1 MPSEKVR
8 VMISSRCN
16 DSVEL
21 DGKSVALSNLRKRL
35 KQEIEAAVLFGGA
48 VFEVWINEDA
58 PAAEG
63 SNDAWEECL
72 GQIREADIV
81 LVLYNGNSGW
91 AKEGGGIGI
100 CHAEFQMALASSGN
114 RVRLIELPLQTLRK
128 GVFRQQDE
136 RFRKFV
142 TSQGLFRAAAQNGN
156 DAINKAKEAL
166 RTAVVQMVR
175 DGARSARRPRF
186 DAGEAL
192 DWSRLDFR
200 ARQFA
205 IEATLRKALLARS
218 GAENT
223 APAVSV
229 PINGKQVLFLCHG
242 IPAAIGVAAARELV
256 GQPFLM
262 DHKISPLLEKRIGPV
277 HLIGCHRSVTEAQA
291 SRMLGFPDATTVS
304 PAFGVFVADNIQKI
318 QLVLIANC
326 REESMTRHGLQRVF
340 DWLEQTGE
348 DSRLAERAAA
358 RARIVRSIANESESA

>member
-1 MPSEKVR
+1 MPSERVR

-16 DSVEL
+16 DSVKL
-21 DGKSVALSNLRKRL
+21 DGKSATLSDLRKKL
-35 KQEIEAAVLFGGA
+35 KQVIETTVLFGA
-48 VFEVWINEDA
+48 VVFEVWINEDA

-72 GQIREADIV
+72 SQIRQADIV

-91 AKEGGGIGI
+91 AKQGGGIGI
-100 CHAEFQMALASSGN
+100 CHAEFQTALASSSN

-128 GVFRQQDE
+128 GAFKLQDE

-142 TSQGLFRAAAQNGN
+142 TSQGLFRGAARDGN
-156 DAINKAKEAL
+156 DAIEKAKEAL
-166 RTAVVQMVR
+166 RAAVVQMVR

-200 ARQFA
+200 ARQSA
-205 IEATLRKALLARS
+205 IEATLRNGLLARS
-218 GAENT
+218 GAEYT
-223 APAVSV
+223 SPGVSV
-229 PINGKQVLFLCHG
+229 PINDKEVLFLCHG

-262 DHKISPLLEKRIGPV
+262 DHKISSLLEKRIGPV

-326 REESMTRHGLQRVF
+326 REDSMTRHGLQRVF

-348 DSRLAERAAA
+348 DSRLVERAAA
-358 RARIVRSIANESESA
+358 RARIVRSIAKESQLA